1 MCAGGRSGTQSSGLR
16 SAGFQFGGLKRGQGI
31 LSDACAGM
39 VRTEDSLSVGQQ
51 IAVRLLPVLVLA
63 PRRDLRPIS
72 YRVVSVSR
80 VVGAGTR
87 VLW

>member
-1 MCAGGRSGTQSSGLR
+1 
-16 SAGFQFGGLKRGQGI
+16 
-31 LSDACAGM
+31 M